1 MITICELTGA
11 QLGFFFDLITPEM
24 ELERNVL
31 NAFSNLFF
39 NQNRIRIETETM
51 VRKRLTR
58 KTRQENKKRDENTN
72 SEENQEIIPP
82 PAKRQKLS
90 NLNPRESLSSNSS
103 AELSS
108 PKESSENPTTD
119 DISPSSSSQNEVQKL
134 HNSAGFQHYLSQVR
148 SKAIPGTWKSMD
160 YEDVASKSRY
170 TKVATWLREN
180 KPELDQLTYNGVE
193 TGFYKCR
200 TCAKR
205 GNLHIIKACTS
216 TNMSQFKIQN
226 VQKHFGTKAHLDVA
240 KAGSKISF
248 SAEWRREMYVQYLKL
263 MASQHVS
270 GNIFKSDEFVN
281 IITSWINQAT
291 NSRVDP
297 ETVKNELPSRRTLQR
312 QLHNMKLQVTG
323 KFSIFYIFNFFDLL
337 QYIAIFPWF
346 RKYCKILQ

>member
-1 MITICELTGA
+1 MLKDQKMITICELTGA

-24 ELERNVL
+24 ELERNDL

-39 NQNRIRIETETM
+39 NQNKIRIKTETM
-51 VRKRLTR
+51 VKKRLTR
-58 KTRQENKKRDENTN
+58 KARQEKRDENTN
-72 SEENQEIIPP
+72 SEENQEIISP

-90 NLNPRESLSSNSS
+90 NSNPRESLSSNSS

-108 PKESSENPTTD
+108 PKESSENQTTD

-134 HNSAGFQHYLSQVR
+134 HNSAGFQHYLSQIR
-148 SKAIPGTWKSMD
+148 SKAIPGTWKQMD

-180 KPELDQLTYNGVE
+180 KPDLDQLTYNGVE

-248 SAEWRREMYVQYLKL
+248 SAEWRRVMYVQYLKL
-263 MASQHVS
+263 MACQHVS
-270 GNIFKSDEFVN
+270 GDIFKSDEFVN

-312 QLHNMKLQVTG
+312 QLHSMKLQVTG
-323 KFSIFYIFNFFDLL
+323 KVSIFYIFNF
-337 QYIAIFPWF
+337 
-346 RKYCKILQ
+346 C